1 MASSRTRRPCLLVV
15 ALGVALLI
23 IPISPGIARVATEH
37 ANNDSG
43 NTLQQLGLSLVLL
56 LFGTLLQMAATNTV
70 LAWVYSRT
78 FERWSKTR
86 SLRSAIATML
96 SLFVLFATA
105 VLQVMLWALLYE
117 LGGALDSFSEAL
129 YFSLV
134 TFTSLG
140 YGDVTVGLDWR
151 LVAGCQA
158 LSGLLLV
165 GWSTALLV
173 VVLQRIWTVRHQHS
187 QN

>member
-1 MASSRTRRPCLLVV
+1 MPFLLAV
-15 ALGVALLI
+15 AFGLALVI
-23 IPISPGIARVATEH
+23 IPTSPGIARVATEP
-37 ANNDSG
+37 AIIDSS
-43 NTLQQLGLSLVLL
+43 NTLQQLCLSLVLL
-56 LFGTLLQMAATNTV
+56 LFGALLQMAATSIV
-70 LAWVYSRT
+70 LAWIYSRT

-134 TFTSLG
+134 AFTSLG
-140 YGDVTVGLDWR
+140 YGDVTVGVDWR

-173 VVLQRIWTVRHQHS
+173 VVLQRIWAVRHKHY
-187 QN
+187 

>member
-1 MASSRTRRPCLLVV
+1 MAISRIRRPYLLAFAFGL
-15 ALGVALLI
+15 ALVI
-23 IPISPGIARVATEH
+23 NPTSPGIARLATEH
-37 ANNDSG
+37 ASIDRS
-43 NTLQQLGLSLVLL
+43 NTLHQLGLSLVLL
-56 LFGTLLQMAATNTV
+56 LFGTLLQMAATNIV
-70 LAWVYSRT
+70 LAWIYSRT

-86 SLRSAIATML
+86 SLRTAIATML
-96 SLFVLFATA
+96 SLLMLFATA
-105 VLQVMLWALLYE
+105 VLQVMLWALLYN

-140 YGDVTVGLDWR
+140 YGDVTVGLNWR

-165 GWSTALLV
+165 GCSTALLV
-173 VVLQRIWTVRHQHS
+173 VVLQRIWIARHQ
-187 QN
+187 N

>member
-1 MASSRTRRPCLLVV
+1 MAILRIRRPYLLAV
-15 ALGVALLI
+15 AFGLALLI
-23 IPISPGIARVATEH
+23 IPTSPGIARVATEQSSN
-37 ANNDSG
+37 ASG
-43 NTLQQLGLSLVLL
+43 NTLQQLGLGLLLL
-56 LFGTLLQMAATNTV
+56 LFGTLLQMVATNIV
-70 LAWVYSRT
+70 LAWIYSRK
-78 FERWSKTR
+78 FERWSKTQ

-96 SLFVLFATA
+96 SLFVLFTTA
-105 VLQVMLWALLYE
+105 VLQVMLWALLYD
-117 LGGALDSFSEAL
+117 LGGALDSFSDAL

-173 VVLQRIWTVRHQHS
+173 VVLQRIWVVRHQHY

>member
-1 MASSRTRRPCLLVV
+1 MAISRIRRSCLLVV
-15 ALGVALLI
+15 VFGLAWVI
-23 IPISPGIARVATEH
+23 IPTSPGIARVATEH
-37 ANNDSG
+37 ANNDNG
-43 NTLQQLGLSLVLL
+43 NTLQQLGLSLMLL
-56 LFGTLLQMAATNTV
+56 LIGTLLQMAATNIV
-70 LAWVYSRT
+70 LAWIYSRT
-78 FERWSKTR
+78 FERWSKAR
-86 SLRSAIATML
+86 SVRSAIAMML

-105 VLQVMLWALLYE
+105 VLQVMLWALLYD

-140 YGDVTVGLDWR
+140 YGDVTVGVHWR

-165 GWSTALLV
+165 GCSTALLV
-173 VVLQRIWTVRHQHS
+173 VVLQRIWIARHQ
-187 QN
+187 N